1 MISTERILFSLQMA
15 EESLQ
20 EVHLLFKDNKTRS
33 LLNSLYNVF
42 YYGMETLLL
51 KQDIHCRSHSE
62 LKKTFFEKVIRAG
75 LLKKD
80 SSRWENKIEDIFR
93 VKEENEKGK
102 KFTDEE
108 VNDFIKRGEAFLK
121 SVKRYLLV

>member
-75 LLKKD
+75 LLEKD